1 MSCLSSKPKYNIG
14 DIVEFNL
21 KSTYTDVNGRE
32 GEVNQKV
39 NGEIVGIQCDV
50 QCVSNNMNNWQY
62 YIHRSGMTHFRDE
75 YQISGF
81 MRELNK

>member
-1 MSCLSSKPKYNIG
+1 MAKAILAFSARRI
-14 DIVEFNL
+14 
-21 KSTYTDVNGRE
+21 
-32 GEVNQKV
+32 V

-62 YIHRSGMTHFRDE
+62 YIHRSGMTHFRNE